1 VANGDFLQMFD
12 NCSVENIITTS
23 SDHFAILITIAKS
36 GDRTAINPVQNSFR
50 FEAAWI
56 RAPDYHNM
64 IEENWK
70 NLKDGVPSLNST
82 WSALNKLSGSIQTW
96 SKASFGS
103 VKKDINKLGKRL
115 AALRRNSSTMNTS
128 DEEKHIE
135 QRLCEL
141 FAREEIMARQRSRV
155 DWLRKG
161 DHNTSFFH
169 ARASA
174 RRRTNRI
181 NFSRRLMGQ
190 NVNTMMGLKVWSMS
204 SMQISSPSNPVRH

>member
-70 NLKDGVPSLNST
+70 NLKDDVPSLNST
-82 WSALNKLSGSIQTW
+82 WSALNRLSGSIQTW

-135 QRLCEL
+135 QHLCEL

-155 DWLRKG
+155 DWLLEG
-161 DHNTSFFH
+161 DHNTSFFMH
-169 ARASA
+169 E
-174 RRRTNRI
+174 
-181 NFSRRLMGQ
+181 
-190 NVNTMMGLKVWSMS
+190 
-204 SMQISSPSNPVRH
+204 H